1 MNFLSNDFS
10 HLSQNDENYKENFED
25 SFPAFERYTVLFHTL
40 CYLNH
45 IKTKMDGLPPNSK
58 GINTHHLKN
67 LRPID
72 TSTHLSQ
79 LIS

>member
-1 MNFLSNDFS
+1 MNFLSNDFT

-45 IKTKMDGLPPNSK
+45 IKKQM
-58 GINTHHLKN
+58 
-67 LRPID
+67 
-72 TSTHLSQ
+72 
-79 LIS
+79 